1 MKLYPVKIVYT
12 TMVAAVN
19 EDFAY
24 RYVKEDPNVIVVDS
38 DPDEIVIQSP
48 IHKEEDI
55 PVEWNGALPYGDNEK
70 EMTCNQIVR
79 MSSKSVFIDSL
90 SEAEKNKILHK
101 FTAEELAELL
111 YK

>member
-1 MKLYPVKIVYT
+1 MKLYPVKIVYI

-24 RYVKEDPNVIVVDS
+24 RYVKEDTNIIVQEK
-38 DPDEIVIQSP
+38 PDEITVLPAIQ
-48 IHKEEDI
+48 KEECI
-55 PVEWNGALPYGDNEK
+55 PSDWNGALPYGDNEK

-101 FTAEELAELL
+101 FTAEQLAELL

>member
-24 RYVKEDPNVIVVDS
+24 SYVKECADIITQDS
-38 DPDEIVIQSP
+38 DPDEIVVQSP
-48 IHKEEDI
+48 IQKEEDI
-55 PVEWNGALPYGDNEK
+55 PSDWNGALPYGDNEK

-79 MSSKSVFIDSL
+79 MSSKSVFIENL
-90 SEAEKNKILHK
+90 SESQKNKILYK
-101 FTAEELAELL
+101 FTPDQLAELL

>member
-19 EDFAY
+19 VDLAHL
-24 RYVKEDPNVIVVDS
+24 YVKEDPNMIVVDS
-38 DPDEIVIQSP
+38 DPDQIVVQPPIQ
-48 IHKEEDI
+48 KEEDI
-55 PVEWNGALPYGDNEK
+55 PVEWNGARPYGDNEN

-79 MSSKSVFIDSL
+79 MSSKGVFIDSL
-90 SEAEKNKILHK
+90 SEEEKNKILHK
-101 FTAEELAELL
+101 FTAEELAEFL

>member
-1 MKLYPVKIVYT
+1 MKLYPVKIVYI

-38 DPDEIVIQSP
+38 DPDQIVVRPAIQ
-48 IHKEEDI
+48 KEKDI
-55 PVEWNGALPYGDNEK
+55 PSEWNGALPYGDNEK

-101 FTAEELAELL
+101 FTAEELAEFL

>member
-24 RYVKEDPNVIVVDS
+24 RYVKEDTNIIVQEK
-38 DPDEIVIQSP
+38 PDEITVLPAIQ
-48 IHKEEDI
+48 KEEDI
-55 PVEWNGALPYGDNEK
+55 PPDWNGALPYGDNEK

-79 MSSKSVFIDSL
+79 MSSKSVFIDNL
-90 SEAEKNKILHK
+90 SESQKNKILHK
-101 FTAEELAELL
+101 FTAEELAEFL